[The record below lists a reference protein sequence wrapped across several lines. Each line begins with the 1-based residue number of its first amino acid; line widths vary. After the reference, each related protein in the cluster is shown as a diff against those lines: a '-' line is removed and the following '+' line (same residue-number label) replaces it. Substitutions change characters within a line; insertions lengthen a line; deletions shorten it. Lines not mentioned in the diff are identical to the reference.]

1 MRMLKR
7 VMLVVDMILWIS
19 TLSTNIM
26 VWDNGLIQKGRD
38 DIEVNAD
45 LKNGNIIS
53 GIGLINRHSHPQFN
67 NKIYLMI
74 WVEVL
79 KMVTSVV
86 VIFLWIVTP
95 YLDQKTRILNVLQ
108 IKGWKCYELIW
119 NERYWI
125 TVWCLYL
132 CYVTWIHISSIYQY
146 GMQ

>member
-1 MRMLKR
+1 MLKR

-53 GIGLINRHSHPQFN
+53 GIGLINRHSHSQFN
-67 NKIYLMI
+67 NKISFMI

-86 VIFLWIVTP
+86 VKFSWIVTP
-95 YLDQKTRILNVLQ
+95 YLDQKIRILKVLQ
-108 IKGWKCYELIW
+108 IKRCKCYELIW
-119 NERYWI
+119 NGTYWI
-125 TVWCLYL
+125 TVWCWHL
-132 CYVTWIHISSIYQY
+132 CYVTWIHISSIYQ
-146 GMQ
+146 